1 MIIVNEDNRNVRLG
15 RFIPPSSSFYDP
27 ETNPANPTNPADP
40 EAGFQM
46 EVGGSMCPNNNNG
59 LNEEVRHEEGS
70 GYTSF
75 CNYGNLPVEASY
87 DCHQNSANSEM
98 TGKEKF
104 FLSCKYFN
112 T

>member
-15 RFIPPSSSFYDP
+15 RFIPPSSSFFDP
-27 ETNPANPTNPADP
+27 ETNPADP
-40 EAGFQM
+40 ETGFQM